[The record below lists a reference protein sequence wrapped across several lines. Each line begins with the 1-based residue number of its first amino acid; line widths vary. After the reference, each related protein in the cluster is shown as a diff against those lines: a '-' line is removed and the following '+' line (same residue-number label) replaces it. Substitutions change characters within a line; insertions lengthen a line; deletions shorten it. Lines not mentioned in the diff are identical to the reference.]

1 MKPKRDAVAL
11 AARLS
16 AAAAT
21 PVPLPSAP
29 EQKEDPQTADSLIV
43 SAAPKARRG
52 GIAKTAANKN
62 TAAGSRPITLRPTP
76 ELLNRYV
83 LAAAERTR
91 ESGRVVSAQEVMIDV
106 LERGL

>member
-1 MKPKRDAVAL
+1 MKQHRDAGAL

-29 EQKEDPQTADSLIV
+29 EPAEEPQAAAPIIV
-43 SAAPKARRG
+43 GAAPKVKRG
-52 GIAKTAANKN
+52 GAAKTAANKN
-62 TAAGSRPITLRPTP
+62 AAAGSRPITLRPTP

-91 ESGRVVSAQEVMIDV
+91 QAGRVVSAQEVMLDV